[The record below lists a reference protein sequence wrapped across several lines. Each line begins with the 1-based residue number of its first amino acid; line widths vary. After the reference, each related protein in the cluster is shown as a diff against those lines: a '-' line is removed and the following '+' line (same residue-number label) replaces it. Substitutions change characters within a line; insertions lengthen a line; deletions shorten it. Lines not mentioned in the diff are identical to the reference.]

1 MSSTPLE
8 TARATDARRAAYSVA
23 LCLALAVGLALA
35 TPVLHASVPFSML
48 VAGGVAILALLGLA
62 VARYDLAV
70 ALGFALLGFV
80 RFEPAPSDAVFAIV
94 VAVAVATGRL
104 RLDRVP
110 FVPAALVGLLIAV
123 SALSIGTAV
132 DFSLALRFFTISLY
146 LGVFFVWLIGY
157 VDSHYRAR
165 VLVVAYLVAALVS
178 AVLGSLPFL
187 FPFSGLD
194 LFTTEGGFRA
204 QALFKD
210 PNVYGPFLV
219 PAALILVDEII
230 SPRLILL
237 QRWVKSLLVL
247 VLLTGLLF
255 SYSRAAWFSFGF
267 GLFVLLTVLLLRRTS
282 AGRLKVIITSLVAS
296 VVLLA
301 PLAAMTG
308 ATGVIEDRARFQAY
322 DVQRFQAQ
330 REGLNIGMTH
340 PLGVGPGQFDYHAV
354 AGAHSLYIRVFA
366 EQGPVG
372 LVVLLLFIALTFGV
386 AAANTIRGID
396 TFGIGSAVLFAAF
409 CGLLVTSVTVDT
421 LHWRHL
427 WVLAALIW
435 VGWRRGAS
443 ASSRSGSA
451 SV

>member
-1 MSSTPLE
+1 MSSTPLQ
-8 TARATDARRAAYSVA
+8 TARATDARRTVYSVA
-23 LCLALAVGLALA
+23 LCLALAFAVALA
-35 TPVLHASVPFSML
+35 SRVLHTSVAFSML
-48 VAGGVAILALLGLA
+48 LAGGVAMLALVGLA

-80 RFEPAPSDAVFAIV
+80 RLEPAPSDAVFAIV
-94 VAVAVATGRL
+94 IAVAVATGRF

-110 FVPAALVGLLIAV
+110 FAPAALVGLLIAV
-123 SALSIGTAV
+123 SGLSIATAV
-132 DFSLALRFFTISLY
+132 DLSLALRFFTISLY
-146 LGVFFVWLIGY
+146 MGVFFVWLIGY
-157 VDSHYRAR
+157 IDSRHRAR
-165 VLVVAYLVAALVS
+165 LLVVAYLVAALVS
-178 AVLGSLPFL
+178 AVLGSLAYL
-187 FPFSGLD
+187 FSFPGMD

-210 PNVYGPFLV
+210 PNVYAQFLV

-230 SPRLILL
+230 TPRLVLL
-237 QRWVKSLLVL
+237 PRWVKCLLVL
-247 VLLTGLLF
+247 VLLIGLMF
-255 SYSRAAWFSFGF
+255 SYSRAAWFSFAF
-267 GLFVLLTVLLLRRTS
+267 GLFVLLAVLLLRRTS
-282 AGRLKVIITSLVAS
+282 AGKLKVIVTSLVAS

-301 PLAAMTG
+301 PVAAVTG
-308 ATGVIEDRARFQAY
+308 ATDVIEDRARFQAY

-340 PLGVGPGQFDYHAV
+340 PLGVGPGQFGFHAV

-366 EQGPVG
+366 EQGPIG
-372 LVVLLLFIALTFGV
+372 LLVLLLFIALTFAV
-386 AAANTIRGID
+386 AAGNAIRGWD

-409 CGLLVTSVTVDT
+409 CGLLVTSFTIDT

-443 ASSRSGSA
+443 ASWRSDST

>member
-1 MSSTPLE
+1 VT
-8 TARATDARRAAYSVA
+8 
-23 LCLALAVGLALA
+23 LCLAVAFALALA
-35 TPVLHASVPFSML
+35 TPFVQTSVPFSVL
-48 VAGGVAILALLGLA
+48 LAGGVAILALVGLA

-80 RFEPAPSDAVFAIV
+80 RFEPAPTDAVFAV
-94 VAVAVATGRL
+94 VIAVAVATGRF

-132 DFSLALRFFTISLY
+132 DLSSALRFFTISLY
-146 LGVFFVWLIGY
+146 MGVLFVWLVGY
-157 VDSHYRAR
+157 VDSRRRAR
-165 VLVVAYLVAALVS
+165 LLVVAYLVAAVAS

-187 FPFSGLD
+187 FSFPGTD
-194 LFTTEGGFRA
+194 LFATEGGFRA

-230 SPRLILL
+230 APRLILL
-237 QRWVKSLLVL
+237 PRWVKSLLVV

-267 GLFVLLTVLLLRRTS
+267 GLFVLLAVVLLRRAR
-282 AGRLKVIITSLVAS
+282 AGRLKVIVTSLVAS
-296 VVLLA
+296 VVLLV
-301 PLAAMTG
+301 PLAVMTG
-308 ATGVIEDRARFQAY
+308 ATDVIEDRARFQDY

-330 REGLNIGMTH
+330 REGLNLGLTH
-340 PLGVGPGQFDYHAV
+340 PLGVGPGQFGFHAV

-372 LVVLLLFIALTFGV
+372 LLILLLFITLTFAV
-386 AAANTIRGID
+386 AAGNTIRGSD

-409 CGLLVTSVTVDT
+409 CGLVVTSIAVDT

-443 ASSRSGSA
+443 ASWRSDST